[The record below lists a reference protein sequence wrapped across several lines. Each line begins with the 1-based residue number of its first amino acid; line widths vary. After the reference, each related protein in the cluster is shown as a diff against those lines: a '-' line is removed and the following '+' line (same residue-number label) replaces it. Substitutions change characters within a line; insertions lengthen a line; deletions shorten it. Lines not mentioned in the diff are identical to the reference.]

1 MNAMKQ
7 NACNLNIQTYS
18 LEEMLE
24 EWKTRKMLLPG
35 RRDCTVERDD
45 GIDLEAI
52 LVREIEAAYDRLL
65 REAPT
70 EWLPVNDIA
79 ENCPIEI
86 ADDLTAVM
94 HLPANCYRVVEVKL
108 PSWKHA
114 VSRMENPDSETALRQ
129 QNEWLRGGINA
140 PVCVAGNRRLYLF
153 SAGNHEE
160 IRAERVLAVEPP
172 EKGWFAFADS
182 AWDFLLSETTS
193 TKTTY

>member
-1 MNAMKQ
+1 M
-7 NACNLNIQTYS
+7 NIQTYS

-35 RRDCTVERDD
+35 RHDCTMERDD
-45 GIDLEAI
+45 GIDLDAV
-52 LVREIEAAYDRLL
+52 LVREIEADYDRLL

-114 VSRMENPDSETALRQ
+114 VSRMETPDSETARRQ

-140 PVCVAGNRRLYLF
+140 PVCVAGNRRLYLY

-172 EKGWFAFADS
+172 EKGWFAFADA

>member
-1 MNAMKQ
+1 MKQ

-35 RRDCTVERDD
+35 RRDCTAERDD
-45 GIDLEAI
+45 GIDLDAV

-70 EWLPVNDIA
+70 EWL
-79 ENCPIEI
+79 
-86 ADDLTAVM
+86 
-94 HLPANCYRVVEVKL
+94 
-108 PSWKHA
+108 
-114 VSRMENPDSETALRQ
+114 
-129 QNEWLRGGINA
+129 RGGVNA
-140 PVCVAGNRRLYLF
+140 PVCVAGNRRLYLY
-153 SAGNHEE
+153 SVGNHEE

-172 EKGWFAFADS
+172 EKGWFAFADA